1 MFILVS
7 VLLLIFI
14 VCKFCLKKFKFDKN
28 VCVLVLG
35 DIGRSPRM
43 QYHAISFAKEGFTV
57 DIIGYPGSSPLKEII
72 ESPCIQI
79 HYLRPPPKL
88 QNRLPFFLCYI
99 VKIIWQTIDLL
110 WLLFS
115 KRIPDTLI
123 MQNPPAIP
131 TIPICWFYCVLTETQ
146 FIIDWHN
153 YAYSLMALSL
163 GNNHILVKLAKAIE
177 IIFGRRAT
185 YNFCVT
191 KAMKND
197 LEKKAIQ
204 AKVLYDRPADE
215 FHPITSEDKN
225 KFLHKLAE
233 KYDLFIFDSSRRS
246 GFIVSSTSWTEDEDF
261 SILFNALQEY
271 ENACEKGEL
280 NLPDLICIITGKGPL
295 QDSYMAIIDLKKW
308 KHIKIKTL
316 WLENEDYPKIL
327 ASADLGVCLHTSS
340 SGLDLPMKVVDM
352 FGCGLPVCAYNFNCL
367 AELVRHNENGLVFA
381 NENELAQ
388 QLKMWFQDFP
398 NSSIQQQLREKF
410 QENMFIS
417 QVYRNGWHSNWKL
430 NVLPCFQE

>member
-1 MFILVS
+1 
-7 VLLLIFI
+7 
-14 VCKFCLKKFKFDKN
+14 
-28 VCVLVLG
+28 VLVLG

-88 QNRLPFFLCYI
+88 QNSRNWILYFYVFILTSLKITMYRIFENIKNRINFILHILIFECFFNFLVVNVCETFNSIGMLILFFIILGLPFFLCYI

-204 AKVLYDRPADE
+204 LVLTE
-215 FHPITSEDKN
+215 LLK
-225 KFLHKLAE
+225 KLMYR
-233 KYDLFIFDSSRRS
+233 KISLCNIFKS
-246 GFIVSSTSWTEDEDF
+246 
-261 SILFNALQEY
+261 
-271 ENACEKGEL
+271 
-280 NLPDLICIITGKGPL
+280 CII
-295 QDSYMAIIDLKKW
+295 
-308 KHIKIKTL
+308 
-316 WLENEDYPKIL
+316 
-327 ASADLGVCLHTSS
+327 
-340 SGLDLPMKVVDM
+340 
-352 FGCGLPVCAYNFNCL
+352 F
-367 AELVRHNENGLVFA
+367 
-381 NENELAQ
+381 
-388 QLKMWFQDFP
+388 
-398 NSSIQQQLREKF
+398 
-410 QENMFIS
+410 
-417 QVYRNGWHSNWKL
+417 
-430 NVLPCFQE
+430 